1 MENQN
6 NNLQE
11 LEELRSQV
19 AEFKNRM
26 EQQEIVS
33 RRLLEEVMKGHVSWI
48 KQMSIWGS
56 VGELVILPLL
66 VYALRSIVG
75 VSWLPIIAVGLILVG
90 EAVFNFWNVSTIR
103 DKHLAVDDVLSAQ
116 QRLITF
122 KRREKLYTFGI
133 LPFLFLWIVWLLFD
147 VYYGTDIPFSPSSE
161 RGIVHVVVIVIA
173 SDKFV
178 HYNIPQSD
186 RNSDSWNR
194 SLWSYL
200 LSGKITSSFL
210 SSSLQLTILR
220 ERMVPSGAKRIIW
233 GIAMT
238 P

>member
-19 AEFKNRM
+19 AEFKNRV

-33 RRLLEEVMKGHVSWI
+33 RRLLREAMKGHVSWI

-56 VGELVILPLL
+56 VGELVILPFL

-75 VSWLPIIAVGLILVG
+75 DSWLPIIVIGLVIVG

-133 LPFLFLWIVWLLFD
+133 LPVIFLWVVWLLFD
-147 VYYGTDIPFSPSSE
+147 VYHGTDIPFPSSD
-161 RGIVHVVVIVIA
+161 RLLVDFVVIGITLAVL
-173 SDKFV
+173 SYVF
-178 HYNIPQSD
+178 Y
-186 RNSDSWNR
+186 REMR
-194 SLWSYL
+194 SLN
-200 LSGKITSSFL
+200 KAIKNIDEF
-210 SSSLQLTILR
+210 R
-220 ERMVPSGAKRIIW
+220 EKN
-233 GIAMT
+233 T
-238 P
+238 

>member
-6 NNLQE
+6 NNFQE
-11 LEELRSQV
+11 LEELRCQV

-33 RRLLEEVMKGHVSWI
+33 RHLLKEAMKGHVSWI
-48 KQMSIWGS
+48 KQMGIWVS
-56 VGELVILPLL
+56 VAELLILPLL

-75 VSWLPIIAVGLILVG
+75 VSWLPTIVLGLMIAG

-133 LPFLFLWIVWLLFD
+133 LPFVFLWVVWLLFD
-147 VYYGTDIPFSPSSE
+147 VYHGTDIPFPSSD
-161 RGIVHVVVIVIA
+161 RLLVYIVLIVITTTVLFYVF
-173 SDKFV
+173 S
-178 HYNIPQSD
+178 
-186 RNSDSWNR
+186 REMR
-194 SLWSYL
+194 SLNKAIKNIDEFA
-200 LSGKITSSFL
+200 GK
-210 SSSLQLTILR
+210 
-220 ERMVPSGAKRIIW
+220 K
-233 GIAMT
+233 
-238 P
+238 

>member
-6 NNLQE
+6 NSLQE

-19 AEFKNRM
+19 AEFKNRV

-33 RRLLEEVMKGHVSWI
+33 RRLLKEAMKGHVSWI

-56 VGELVILPLL
+56 VGELAILPFL
-66 VYALRSIVG
+66 VYALRNIVG
-75 VSWLPIIAVGLILVG
+75 VSWLPIIVIGLVIVG

-133 LPFLFLWIVWLLFD
+133 LPVIFLWVVWLLFD
-147 VYYGTDIPFSPSSE
+147 VYHGTDIPFPSSD
-161 RGIVHVVVIVIA
+161 RLLVDFVVIGITLAVL
-173 SDKFV
+173 SYVF
-178 HYNIPQSD
+178 Y
-186 RNSDSWNR
+186 REMR
-194 SLWSYL
+194 SLNKAIKDIDEF
-200 LSGKITSSFL
+200 GEKNN
-210 SSSLQLTILR
+210 
-220 ERMVPSGAKRIIW
+220 
-233 GIAMT
+233 
-238 P
+238 

>member
-11 LEELRSQV
+11 LKELRSQV
-19 AEFKNRM
+19 AEFKKRV

-33 RRLLEEVMKGHVSWI
+33 RRLLKEAMKGHVSWI

-66 VYALRSIVG
+66 VYALRCIVG
-75 VSWLPIIAVGLILVG
+75 VSWLPIIVVGLVIVG

-103 DKHLAVDDVLSAQ
+103 DKYLAVDDVLSAQ

-133 LPFLFLWIVWLLFD
+133 LPFLFLCVVWLLFD
-147 VYYGTDIPFSPSSE
+147 VYYGTDIPFFPSSD
-161 RGIVHVVVIVIA
+161 RLLFYFVVIAITLAVI
-173 SDKFV
+173 SYVF
-178 HYNIPQSD
+178 Y
-186 RNSDSWNR
+186 REMR
-194 SLWSYL
+194 SLN
-200 LSGKITSSFL
+200 KAIKDIDEFA
-210 SSSLQLTILR
+210 
-220 ERMVPSGAKRIIW
+220 EKNN
-233 GIAMT
+233 
-238 P
+238 

>member
-33 RRLLEEVMKGHVSWI
+33 RHLLKEAMKGHVSWI
-48 KQMSIWGS
+48 KQMSFWGS
-56 VGELVILPLL
+56 VAELVIIPLM
-66 VYALRSIVG
+66 VYALRYIAG
-75 VSWLPIIAVGLILVG
+75 FSWLPIIALGLVMAG

-103 DKHLAVDDVLSAQ
+103 DKHLAVDDVLSVQ

-133 LPFLFLWIVWLLFD
+133 LPFLLLFLVCIPFGVFHD
-147 VYYGTDIPFSPSSE
+147 TDIPFPSTN
-161 RGIVHVVVIVIA
+161 RLVVYCVLIVITTA
-173 SDKFV
+173 GLSYVF
-178 HYNIPQSD
+178 S
-186 RNSDSWNR
+186 REMR
-194 SLWSYL
+194 SLNKAIKDIDEFT
-200 LSGKITSSFL
+200 GK
-210 SSSLQLTILR
+210 
-220 ERMVPSGAKRIIW
+220 K
-233 GIAMT
+233 
-238 P
+238 

>member
-6 NNLQE
+6 NNFQE
-11 LEELRSQV
+11 LEELRCQV

-33 RRLLEEVMKGHVSWI
+33 RHLLKEAMKGHVSWI
-48 KQMSIWGS
+48 KQMGIWVS
-56 VGELVILPLL
+56 VAELLILPLL

-75 VSWLPIIAVGLILVG
+75 VSWLPTIVLGLMIAG

-133 LPFLFLWIVWLLFD
+133 LPFVFLCVVWLLFD
-147 VYYGTDIPFSPSSE
+147 VYHGTDIPFPSSD
-161 RGIVHVVVIVIA
+161 RLLVCIVLIVITTTVLFYVF
-173 SDKFV
+173 S
-178 HYNIPQSD
+178 
-186 RNSDSWNR
+186 REMR
-194 SLWSYL
+194 SLNKAIKSIDEFA
-200 LSGKITSSFL
+200 GK
-210 SSSLQLTILR
+210 
-220 ERMVPSGAKRIIW
+220 E
-233 GIAMT
+233 
-238 P
+238 

>member
-19 AEFKNRM
+19 AEFKNRV

-33 RRLLEEVMKGHVSWI
+33 RRLLKEAMKGHVSWI

-56 VGELVILPLL
+56 VGELAILPFL
-66 VYALRSIVG
+66 VYALRNIVG
-75 VSWLPIIAVGLILVG
+75 VSWLPIIVIGLVIVG

-122 KRREKLYTFGI
+122 KRREKLYTYGI
-133 LPFLFLWIVWLLFD
+133 LPFIFLWVVWLLFD
-147 VYYGTDIPFSPSSE
+147 VYHGTDIPFPSSD
-161 RGIVHVVVIVIA
+161 RLLVDFVVIGITLAVL
-173 SDKFV
+173 SYVF
-178 HYNIPQSD
+178 Y
-186 RNSDSWNR
+186 REMR
-194 SLWSYL
+194 SLN
-200 LSGKITSSFL
+200 KAIKDIDEF
-210 SSSLQLTILR
+210 R
-220 ERMVPSGAKRIIW
+220 EKN
-233 GIAMT
+233 T
-238 P
+238 

>member
-19 AEFKNRM
+19 AEFKKRV

-33 RRLLEEVMKGHVSWI
+33 RRLLREAMKGHVSWI

-75 VSWLPIIAVGLILVG
+75 VSWLPIIAVGLMLVG

-133 LPFLFLWIVWLLFD
+133 LPFIFLCVVWLLFD
-147 VYYGTDIPFSPSSE
+147 VYYGTDIPFFPSSE
-161 RGIVHVVVIVIA
+161 RNLVYFVVIVIVFA
-173 SDKFV
+173 LLFYVFS
-178 HYNIPQSD
+178 
-186 RNSDSWNR
+186 REMR
-194 SLWSYL
+194 SLNKAIKDIDEFA
-200 LSGKITSSFL
+200 GKNN
-210 SSSLQLTILR
+210 
-220 ERMVPSGAKRIIW
+220 
-233 GIAMT
+233 
-238 P
+238 

>member
-33 RRLLEEVMKGHVSWI
+33 RRLLKEAMKGHVSWI
-48 KQMSIWGS
+48 KQMNIWGG

-66 VYALRSIVG
+66 VYVLRYIAG
-75 VSWLPIIAVGLILVG
+75 FTWLPIIALCIAMAI
-90 EAVFNFWNVSTIR
+90 EAAFNFWNVSTIR
-103 DKHLAVDDVLSAQ
+103 DKHLALDDVLSVQ

-133 LPFLFLWIVWLLFD
+133 LPFLLLWLVCIPFGFFHD
-147 VYYGTDIPFSPSSE
+147 TDIPFPSSD
-161 RGIVHVVVIVIA
+161 RLVVYCVFIVIT
-173 SDKFV
+173 FV
-178 HYNIPQSD
+178 VLSYVFS
-186 RNSDSWNR
+186 REMR
-194 SLWSYL
+194 SLNRAIKAIDEFA
-200 LSGKITSSFL
+200 GK
-210 SSSLQLTILR
+210 
-220 ERMVPSGAKRIIW
+220 E
-233 GIAMT
+233 
-238 P
+238 

>member
-1 MENQN
+1 MENLN

-19 AEFKNRM
+19 AEFKNRV

-33 RRLLEEVMKGHVSWI
+33 RRLLKEAMKGHVSWI

-56 VGELVILPLL
+56 VGELAILPFL
-66 VYALRSIVG
+66 VYALRNIVG
-75 VSWLPIIAVGLILVG
+75 VSWLPIIVIVFVIVG

-133 LPFLFLWIVWLLFD
+133 LPFLFLLVVWLLFD
-147 VYYGTDIPFSPSSE
+147 VYYGTDIPFFPSSN
-161 RGIVHVVVIVIA
+161 RLLFYFVVIVITSA
-173 SDKFV
+173 VVSYVF
-178 HYNIPQSD
+178 Y
-186 RNSDSWNR
+186 REMR
-194 SLWSYL
+194 SLNKAIKDIDEFA
-200 LSGKITSSFL
+200 GRNNK
-210 SSSLQLTILR
+210 Q
-220 ERMVPSGAKRIIW
+220 
-233 GIAMT
+233 
-238 P
+238 

>member
-19 AEFKNRM
+19 AEFKKRV

-33 RRLLEEVMKGHVSWI
+33 RRLLREAMKGHVSWI

-56 VGELVILPLL
+56 VGELAILPFL
-66 VYALRSIVG
+66 VYALRNIVG
-75 VSWLPIIAVGLILVG
+75 VSWLPIIAVGLMLVG

-103 DKHLAVDDVLSAQ
+103 DKHLAVDGVLSAQ

-133 LPFLFLWIVWLLFD
+133 LPFIFLCVVWLLFD
-147 VYYGTDIPFSPSSE
+147 VYYGTDIPFFPSSE
-161 RGIVHVVVIVIA
+161 RNLVYFVVIVIVFA
-173 SDKFV
+173 LLFYVFS
-178 HYNIPQSD
+178 
-186 RNSDSWNR
+186 REMR
-194 SLWSYL
+194 SLNKAIKDIDEFA
-200 LSGKITSSFL
+200 GKNN
-210 SSSLQLTILR
+210 
-220 ERMVPSGAKRIIW
+220 
-233 GIAMT
+233 
-238 P
+238 

>member
-19 AEFKNRM
+19 AEFKLRM

-33 RRLLEEVMKGHVSWI
+33 RRLLKEAMKGHVSWI
-48 KQMSIWGS
+48 KQMSFWGS

-66 VYALRSIVG
+66 VYGLRSIVG
-75 VSWLPIIAVGLILVG
+75 VSWLPIIAVVLLLVG

-103 DKHLAVDDVLSAQ
+103 DKHLAADDVLSAQ

-133 LPFLFLWIVWLLFD
+133 LPFIFLWVVWLLFD
-147 VYYGTDIPFSPSSE
+147 VYYDTDIPFPPSN
-161 RGIVHVVVIVIA
+161 RLVVYIVLIVIVFA
-173 SDKFV
+173 LLFYVFS
-178 HYNIPQSD
+178 
-186 RNSDSWNR
+186 REMR
-194 SLWSYL
+194 SLNKAIKDIDEFT
-200 LSGKITSSFL
+200 GKKKM
-210 SSSLQLTILR
+210 
-220 ERMVPSGAKRIIW
+220 E
-233 GIAMT
+233 
-238 P
+238 

>member
-6 NNLQE
+6 NNFQE

-33 RRLLEEVMKGHVSWI
+33 RHLLKEAMKGHVSWI
-48 KQMSIWGS
+48 KQMGIWVS
-56 VGELVILPLL
+56 VAELLILPLL

-75 VSWLPIIAVGLILVG
+75 VSWLPTIVIGLMIVS
-90 EAVFNFWNVSTIR
+90 EAFFNFWNVSTIR

-133 LPFLFLWIVWLLFD
+133 LPFVFLCVVWLLFD
-147 VYYGTDIPFSPSSE
+147 VYHGTDIPFPSSD
-161 RGIVHVVVIVIA
+161 RLLVYIVLIVITTTVLFYVF
-173 SDKFV
+173 S
-178 HYNIPQSD
+178 
-186 RNSDSWNR
+186 REMR
-194 SLWSYL
+194 SLNKAIKSIDEFA
-200 LSGKITSSFL
+200 GN
-210 SSSLQLTILR
+210 
-220 ERMVPSGAKRIIW
+220 E
-233 GIAMT
+233 
-238 P
+238 

>member
-19 AEFKNRM
+19 AAFKNRV

-33 RRLLEEVMKGHVSWI
+33 RRLLREAMKGHVSWI

-56 VGELVILPLL
+56 VGELVILPFL

-75 VSWLPIIAVGLILVG
+75 VSWLPIIAVGLMLVG

-133 LPFLFLWIVWLLFD
+133 LPFIFLCVVWLLFD
-147 VYYGTDIPFSPSSE
+147 VYYGTDIPFFPSSE
-161 RGIVHVVVIVIA
+161 RNLVYFVVIVIVFA
-173 SDKFV
+173 LLFYVFS
-178 HYNIPQSD
+178 
-186 RNSDSWNR
+186 REMR
-194 SLWSYL
+194 SLNKAIKDIDEFA
-200 LSGKITSSFL
+200 GRNNK
-210 SSSLQLTILR
+210 Q
-220 ERMVPSGAKRIIW
+220 
-233 GIAMT
+233 
-238 P
+238 

>member
-33 RRLLEEVMKGHVSWI
+33 RHLLKEAMKGHVTWI
-48 KQMSIWGS
+48 KQMSFWGS
-56 VGELVILPLL
+56 VAELALLPLF
-66 VYALRSIVG
+66 VYILRSIAG
-75 VSWLPIIAVGLILVG
+75 FSWLPIIVIGLLIAG

-122 KRREKLYTFGI
+122 KRREKLYTYGIVPFILLWLACIPFGV
-133 LPFLFLWIVWLLFD
+133 FHD
-147 VYYGTDIPFSPSSE
+147 TDIPFPSSN
-161 RGIVHVVVIVIA
+161 RLVVYFVAIVIVFA
-173 SDKFV
+173 LLFYVFS
-178 HYNIPQSD
+178 
-186 RNSDSWNR
+186 REMR
-194 SLWSYL
+194 SLN
-200 LSGKITSSFL
+200 KAIKDIDEFN
-210 SSSLQLTILR
+210 R
-220 ERMVPSGAKRIIW
+220 KE
-233 GIAMT
+233 
-238 P
+238 